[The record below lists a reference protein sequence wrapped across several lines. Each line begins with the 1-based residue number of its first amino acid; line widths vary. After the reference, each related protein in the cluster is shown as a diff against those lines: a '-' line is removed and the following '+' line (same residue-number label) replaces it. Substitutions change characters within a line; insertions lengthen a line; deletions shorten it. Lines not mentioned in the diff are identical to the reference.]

1 MELLLDRSWK
11 GILSRCI
18 LSLQSAVVGAP
29 IRSRLVVELDTH
41 RHIWQLPSRRALP
54 WCPLAAPRN
63 ENVHNARTAQYSRVQ
78 QHRAT
83 GQRVATRAHKRIQ
96 YSYSGC
102 SISFVHMG
110 SSSFLISANPKYN
123 IANEVALNQ
132 GGSNGISLQY
142 SHHHQQYEALL
153 CGEQADTLHTQAR
166 ESPTNE
172 QQAHIHRSLPR
183 SLNRISESQTHKRRP
198 SSLWL

>member
-1 MELLLDRSWK
+1 MELLFDSGKVFFRDAPCRCSRAVRMVHAGWW
-11 GILSRCI
+11 LSSTAIGTYGSC
-18 LSLQSAVVGAP
+18 QVVA
-29 IRSRLVVELDTH
+29 LVLGVH
-41 RHIWQLPSRRALP
+41 SQLR
-54 WCPLAAPRN
+54 
-63 ENVHNARTAQYSRVQ
+63 EMIKYINARTAQYWRAQ
-78 QHRAT
+78 QHQAT

-102 SISFVHMG
+102 SISFVHVR